1 MNFKIISDS
10 TCDLPKELLEQH
22 NITLVPLSVVK
33 DEKAYKDGLEITPA
47 DIFAHVANG
56 GQLCT
61 TAANSLG
68 EYMDEFAKYSS
79 EYDGVIHINI
89 SSEFSSCY
97 QNACLAAQEFDNVRV
112 VDSRNLSTGQGLTV
126 LKAAEIAMAD
136 ASVEEILRTCED
148 MIPHVEASFV
158 ANSIDYLYKGGRC
171 SALAALGAN
180 MLQIKPCIEVRD
192 GKMIPGKKYRGSIEK
207 VIRSYVIDKLKNR
220 TDIDDERIFVTHTR
234 CDPETIEAVRSLIR
248 QYHPGFREILETT
261 AGATNTTHCGP
272 ETLGIMFVRKKPDTN
287 L

>member
-1 MNFKIISDS
+1 
-10 TCDLPKELLEQH
+10 
-22 NITLVPLSVVK
+22 
-33 DEKAYKDGLEITPA
+33 
-47 DIFAHVANG
+47 
-56 GQLCT
+56 
-61 TAANSLG
+61 
-68 EYMDEFAKYSS
+68 
-79 EYDGVIHINI
+79 
-89 SSEFSSCY
+89 
-97 QNACLAAQEFDNVRV
+97 
-112 VDSRNLSTGQGLTV
+112 
-126 LKAAEIAMAD
+126 
-136 ASVEEILRTCED
+136 
-148 MIPHVEASFV
+148 
-158 ANSIDYLYKGGRC
+158 
-171 SALAALGAN
+171 

-272 ETLGIMFVRKKPDTN
+272 ETLGILFVRKKPDTN

>member
-1 MNFKIISDS
+1 
-10 TCDLPKELLEQH
+10 
-22 NITLVPLSVVK
+22 
-33 DEKAYKDGLEITPA
+33 
-47 DIFAHVANG
+47 
-56 GQLCT
+56 
-61 TAANSLG
+61 
-68 EYMDEFAKYSS
+68 
-79 EYDGVIHINI
+79 
-89 SSEFSSCY
+89 
-97 QNACLAAQEFDNVRV
+97 
-112 VDSRNLSTGQGLTV
+112 
-126 LKAAEIAMAD
+126 MAD

-272 ETLGIMFVRKKPDTN
+272 ETLGILFVRKKPDTN